1 MTRFYRDFRCRFRKR
16 LQSLQAGS
24 KWPYWRSEVTE
35 VDAELKEDQT
45 ISRKLILKTEIQVF
59 KSECLIVWIL
69 QATSSAAN
77 CNLIGK

>member
-1 MTRFYRDFRCRFRKR
+1 M
-16 LQSLQAGS
+16 
-24 KWPYWRSEVTE
+24 TE

-59 KSECLIVWIL
+59 ESECLIVWIL